1 MGDECDTWGLRA
13 WENSHCLALL
23 ASWRLVSEHA
33 WMAYP
38 GKSPRADKVSVGV
51 KTEAPDFLEF
61 GRSMAIGRERGDLRA
76 GDSEPSVRDYQRVYM

>member
-1 MGDECDTWGLRA
+1 
-13 WENSHCLALL
+13 
-23 ASWRLVSEHA
+23 
-33 WMAYP
+33 MAYP

-76 GDSEPSVRDYQRVYM
+76 GDSEPSVVTGLSAGYVLGDW